1 MHWNMHFALFDGDL
15 CGWSNH
21 LPNILNHPIPQFSLY
36 LLQFL
41 HIGHVMLKLLQS
53 FGKYRNLKVD
63 DPPISKH
70 KNGLTMVRDL
80 QAITQNL
87 D

>member
-1 MHWNMHFALFDGDL
+1 
-15 CGWSNH
+15 
-21 LPNILNHPIPQFSLY
+21 
-36 LLQFL
+36 
-41 HIGHVMLKLLQS
+41 MLKLLQS
-53 FGKYRNLKVD
+53 FGKYRNLIVD